1 MISTWNERCG
11 IAYYTSELT
20 KELAKYVNVNIV
32 KIKVSKF
39 PHRRFRYFLN
49 LAKEAKKNCS
59 LIHIQHEFAF
69 FEGGLFKKYF
79 NYINMVPF
87 FIRLAYPRR
96 IKTVVTLHTIPDWD
110 KPTSFISKLWRR
122 FLLRLIFNCADYII
136 VHNDVAKK
144 RLMKLGAK
152 EKQLYVIPHGTL
164 EPIAPLNKVK
174 CKEELNLMGKTVI
187 TIFGFIYPSKGYEIA
202 LKALKDL
209 PNNTVLLIAG
219 ALRSKE
225 YEEYYENLKKI
236 VMEFCLNDR
245 VIFYGFVPDDKIPII
260 FGATDIG
267 LLPYTQ
273 TTESGVLHLLLA
285 YGVPTLTSDLEP
297 FREIRSSWNCIE
309 IFKAGSSEDLAKK
322 VIWLMENEEARMQL
336 SKNAREFCLE
346 TSWKNIG
353 KKHLT
358 LYSILLENK
367 LKK

>member
-1 MISTWNERCG
+1 
-11 IAYYTSELT
+11 
-20 KELAKYVNVNIV
+20 
-32 KIKVSKF
+32 
-39 PHRRFRYFLN
+39 
-49 LAKEAKKNCS
+49 
-59 LIHIQHEFAF
+59 
-69 FEGGLFKKYF
+69 
-79 NYINMVPF
+79 
-87 FIRLAYPRR
+87 
-96 IKTVVTLHTIPDWD
+96 
-110 KPTSFISKLWRR
+110 
-122 FLLRLIFNCADYII
+122 
-136 VHNDVAKK
+136 
-144 RLMKLGAK
+144 
-152 EKQLYVIPHGTL
+152 
-164 EPIAPLNKVK
+164 
-174 CKEELNLMGKTVI
+174 
-187 TIFGFIYPSKGYEIA
+187 
-202 LKALKDL
+202 
-209 PNNTVLLIAG
+209 
-219 ALRSKE
+219 
-225 YEEYYENLKKI
+225 
-236 VMEFCLNDR
+236 MEFCLNDR